1 MGHTARVL
9 NRFTTFAKAGVVSLA
24 FPFNRLN
31 VSLRQSNLDTDPTS
45 FNRLNGTSRAS
56 ADLPFNRL
64 NARSLRQSNV
74 DTDPA
79 SFNRLNE
86 ASRASAALPLNR
98 LIAEVGGAD
107 PSPDPKSFN
116 RLNTSRESTSPPRQ
130 RFNRLNTRS
139 PITQK
144 KTPPLPGAFLFFTY
158 APHLP
163 RPKRSKPRKKAW
175 SWRSRP

>member
-86 ASRASAALPLNR
+86 TSRASADLPFNR
-98 LIAEVGGAD
+98 LNAD
-107 PSPDPKSFN
+107 LCLAHPSPDPKSFN

-144 KTPPLPGAFLFFTY
+144 KTPRLPGAFSFGHFD
-158 APHLP
+158 PIGD
-163 RPKRSKPRKKAW
+163 RP
-175 SWRSRP
+175 